1 MNSPK
6 ALKNRQE
13 KKKEEKYRTIFPLF
27 SAVFLSPYP
36 KGDLDVSRL
45 ITEIS
50 QQSAIITDHF
60 LGAGDKHT
68 DKKITI

>member
-13 KKKEEKYRTIFPLF
+13 KKKKKSIGLFF